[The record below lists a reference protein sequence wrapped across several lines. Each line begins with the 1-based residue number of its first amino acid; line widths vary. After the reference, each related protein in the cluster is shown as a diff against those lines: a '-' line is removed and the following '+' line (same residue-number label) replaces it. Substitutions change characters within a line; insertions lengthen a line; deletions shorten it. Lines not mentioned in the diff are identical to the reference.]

1 MGTAWAQ
8 AQPLTVYS
16 DLAEIDAA
24 GKATAPETPREI
36 LSPALVRNG
45 FTSFQLVV
53 EAQADKKWWLFIG
66 QNPTNAVKVTMYQEL
81 DGKLEPVELPRQSSG
96 TEVLWI
102 DVWTDRKA
110 PIARIKIEP
119 ELMIDDDW
127 VIYPIEARV
136 MEAVAPDMPPVQLGV
151 SLQGGACGI
160 VFEKADRSFVDGL
173 RTRNLEQDMR
183 LAQLYSVMDE
193 VRKRNNACAMTS
205 PKNPEWYLSIRDYLY
220 RLR

>member
-1 MGTAWAQ
+1 
-8 AQPLTVYS
+8 
-16 DLAEIDAA
+16 
-24 GKATAPETPREI
+24 
-36 LSPALVRNG
+36 
-45 FTSFQLVV
+45 
-53 EAQADKKWWLFIG
+53 
-66 QNPTNAVKVTMYQEL
+66 
-81 DGKLEPVELPRQSSG
+81 
-96 TEVLWI
+96 
-102 DVWTDRKA
+102 
-110 PIARIKIEP
+110 
-119 ELMIDDDW
+119 
-127 VIYPIEARV
+127 

-151 SLQGGACGI
+151 LLQGGACGI